1 MDNTTRTIWLRETDS
16 TNSFLRLHGHEYAEP
31 LVAVVA
37 DHQTAG
43 RGQGTNRWE
52 SAPGQNVLVSLL
64 THPQHVAARDQFVLS
79 MAGALAVRDT
89 LSRYADGFSV
99 KWPND
104 VYHADRKISG
114 TLIETRLSG
123 ADIRDCIFGVGINVN
138 QTTFVSD
145 APNPVSLRQIT
156 GRETDRREVVERVVE
171 AFASLLAEVERGEHT
186 AILGRY
192 WDHLYR
198 RRGLYDY
205 EDAAGRFR
213 AEIARVE
220 PTGHLVLR
228 NTQGRERRY
237 AFKEVKYII

>member
-1 MDNTTRTIWLRETDS
+1 MDSTVRIIWLRETDS
-16 TNSFLRLHGHEYAEP
+16 TNSFLRRHGHEYTEP

-52 SAPGQNVLVSLL
+52 SAPGQNVLLSLL
-64 THPQHVAARDQFVLS
+64 THPQHTAARDQFLLS
-79 MAGALAVRDT
+79 MAGALAVHDT

-114 TLIETRLSG
+114 TLIETRLAG
-123 ADIRDCIFGVGINVN
+123 TDIRDCIFGVGININ
-138 QTTFVSD
+138 QTAFVSD

-156 GRETDRREVVERVVE
+156 GRETSRREVVEQVVDS
-171 AFASLLAEVERGEHT
+171 FARLLADVERGEHT
-186 AILGRY
+186 AILERY

-205 EDAAGRFR
+205 EDAAGRFS
-213 AEIARVE
+213 AEIVRVE
-220 PTGHLVLR
+220 PTGHLVLHD
-228 NTQGRERRY
+228 TAGRERRY